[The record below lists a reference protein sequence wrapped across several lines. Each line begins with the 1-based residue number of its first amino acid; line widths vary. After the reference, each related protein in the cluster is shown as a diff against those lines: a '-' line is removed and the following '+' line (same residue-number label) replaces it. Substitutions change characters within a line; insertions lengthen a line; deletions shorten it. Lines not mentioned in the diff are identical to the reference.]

1 MKSQFLLLTTSYSR
15 ERLWNFQ
22 FNKIRKTYQLTYY
35 FTRKITNFFREII
48 SKGRVFTNF
57 NELRN
62 PQFFMWIWSCDFAN
76 SNFSLLNPLISR
88 VSRIFWIRNPD
99 ELLTFIWI
107 SFFSGGSKSTQ
118 TRQRSSAGKR
128 RWSRSKFHAAMV
140 EPLYHIVITVWY
152 CKNRCYKK
160 EINKNLV
167 VPNPMPIRTPNFS
180 INHDNLLFLILAA
193 PKKGKTKNPNKSANQ
208 ICF

>member
-1 MKSQFLLLTTSYSR
+1 M
-15 ERLWNFQ
+15 
-22 FNKIRKTYQLTYY
+22 
-35 FTRKITNFFREII
+35 
-48 SKGRVFTNF
+48 
-57 NELRN
+57 
-62 PQFFMWIWSCDFAN
+62 
-76 SNFSLLNPLISR
+76 
-88 VSRIFWIRNPD
+88 SRIFWIRNPD

-107 SFFSGGSKSTQ
+107 SFFFSGGSKSTQ

-193 PKKGKTKNPNKSANQ
+193 PKKKERQKIPTNLQIKFVFSEKSTSKKKFENLRVSLPIFSKLQKGMKYKICRNYNCDFRLFFRFLNQ
-208 ICF
+208 KIM

>member
-1 MKSQFLLLTTSYSR
+1 MYILDPESGWTFDIYL
-15 ERLWNFQ
+15 NF
-22 FNKIRKTYQLTYY
+22 I
-35 FTRKITNFFREII
+35 
-48 SKGRVFTNF
+48 
-57 NELRN
+57 
-62 PQFFMWIWSCDFAN
+62 
-76 SNFSLLNPLISR
+76 
-88 VSRIFWIRNPD
+88 
-99 ELLTFIWI
+99 
-107 SFFSGGSKSTQ
+107 FFSGGSKSTQ

-193 PKKGKTKNPNKSANQ
+193 PKKKGKTKIPTNLQIKFVFSEKSTSKENLKISESPSQFFRNYRKEWNTKYAGTINV
-208 ICF
+208 IFVYFF

>member
-1 MKSQFLLLTTSYSR
+1 M
-15 ERLWNFQ
+15 NFWHL
-22 FNKIRKTYQLTYY
+22 FE
-35 FTRKITNFFREII
+35 FH
-48 SKGRVFTNF
+48 
-57 NELRN
+57 
-62 PQFFMWIWSCDFAN
+62 
-76 SNFSLLNPLISR
+76 
-88 VSRIFWIRNPD
+88 
-99 ELLTFIWI
+99 
-107 SFFSGGSKSTQ
+107 FFSGGSKSTQ

-193 PKKGKTKNPNKSANQ
+193 PKKRKDKKSQQ
-208 ICF
+208 ICKSNLFLVKKAQVKENLKISESPSQFFRNYRKEWNTKYAGTIIVIFVYFLDFWTKKSWIIKEENPSKIS